1 MLSLF
6 RRSRYKEIPARELAG
21 LLDQKRAVLVDVR
34 EADEFASGHIAGAIS
49 MPLSRF
55 QPSRLPSRLPADGRQ
70 VILACAAGRRSM
82 MALEKAAAA
91 RDDIDTHLAGG
102 MTAWRA
108 AGLPVVTE

>member
-21 LLDQKRAVLVDVR
+21 LLNQKRAVLVDVR
-34 EADEFASGHIAGAIS
+34 EADEYARGHIAGAIS

-55 QPSRLPSRLPADGRQ
+55 QPSRLPADGRQ

-102 MTAWRA
+102 MAAWRA

>member
-1 MLSLF
+1 
-6 RRSRYKEIPARELAG
+6 
-21 LLDQKRAVLVDVR
+21 
-34 EADEFASGHIAGAIS
+34 

-55 QPSRLPSRLPADGRQ
+55 QPSRLPADGRQ

-102 MTAWRA
+102 MAAWRA

>member
-6 RRSRYKEIPARELAG
+6 RSSRYKEIPARELAG

-55 QPSRLPSRLPADGRQ
+55 QPSLLPADGRQ

>member
-1 MLSLF
+1 
-6 RRSRYKEIPARELAG
+6 
-21 LLDQKRAVLVDVR
+21 
-34 EADEFASGHIAGAIS
+34 
-49 MPLSRF
+49 
-55 QPSRLPSRLPADGRQ
+55 
-70 VILACAAGRRSM
+70 M

>member
-21 LLDQKRAVLVDVR
+21 LLDQKHAVLVDVR

-55 QPSRLPSRLPADGRQ
+55 QPSQLPADGRQ

-91 RDDIDTHLAGG
+91 RDDIDAHLAGG
-102 MTAWRA
+102 LTAWRA
-108 AGLPVVTE
+108 AGLPVVRE

>member
-55 QPSRLPSRLPADGRQ
+55 QPSLLPADGRQ